1 MKNFLQPGDSIDV
14 DAPSDVVSGDGV
26 LVGPAL
32 FGVATASKLSGER
45 VSLGVKGV
53 YTLPKLSG
61 NVMVVGDKVNWNNSN
76 KEMQLATTTLDNA
89 ATVTKDAGNGVT
101 EVEVRLTPV

>member
-1 MKNFLQPGDSIDV
+1 MKNFLQPGDSVDV
-14 DAPSDVVSGDGV
+14 DAPADVVSGEGV
-26 LVGPAL
+26 LIGSL

-53 YTLPKLSG
+53 YTLPKLSA
-61 NVMVVGDKVNWNNSN
+61 NVMAVGIKVNWNNAN
-76 KEMQLATTTLDNA
+76 KEMQIATSTLDNA
-89 ATVTKDAGNGVT
+89 ATVLKAAGNGIL